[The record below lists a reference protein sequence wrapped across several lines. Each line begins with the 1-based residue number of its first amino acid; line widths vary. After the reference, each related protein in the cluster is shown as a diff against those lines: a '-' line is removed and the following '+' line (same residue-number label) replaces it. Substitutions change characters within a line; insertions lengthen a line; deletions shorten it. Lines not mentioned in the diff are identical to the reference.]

1 MPRRCTTRAGQSRRG
16 WSSRTPIW
24 LFWSAGR
31 RATAARCRR
40 SWAIVP
46 ELTTPIPTSR
56 GGESSAR
63 TEPCSTSTRSRGRGH
78 SGSVGRSTSSP
89 TRASPSWARGRGDVS
104 TCAKPSGCPSPMAS
118 PRGWPRRGQVQVAQR
133 TGRSERPCRAG
144 VTRRSSTHAAIA
156 RPGAPD
162 TPGWPSAGLRET
174 RGACALRLGRLST
187 ARPTRPYTAGA
198 RLTRTPG
205 LAVPR
210 ADVSRT
216 TLGWRPARCRLRP
229 VRVRRGLGR

>member
-1 MPRRCTTRAGQSRRG
+1 MRAGQSRRG

-40 SWAIVP
+40 SWAFVP
-46 ELTTPIPTSR
+46 ELTTPIPISR

-78 SGSVGRSTSSP
+78 SGSVGRSTTSP
-89 TRASPSWARGRGDVS
+89 TRTFPSWARGRADVS
-104 TCAKPSGCPSPMAS
+104 TCARLSGCPSLMAS
-118 PRGWPRRGQVQVAQR
+118 PRGWPRRSQVQVEYRA
-133 TGRSERPCRAG
+133 GRSERPCRAG
-144 VTRRSSTHAAIA
+144 VTRRSSTHAALA

-162 TPGWPSAGLRET
+162 TPGWPSRASRDKG
-174 RGACALRLGRLST
+174 GGALRLRRLST
-187 ARPTRPYTAGA
+187 ARPTRTYTAEA

-216 TLGWRPARCRLRP
+216 TLGWRPARCRRRP
-229 VRVRRGLGR
+229 VRARRGLGR

>member
-46 ELTTPIPTSR
+46 ELTTPVPISR

-78 SGSVGRSTSSP
+78 SGSAGRSTSSP
-89 TRASPSWARGRGDVS
+89 TRAFPSWARGRADVS
-104 TCAKPSGCPSPMAS
+104 TCAKLSGCPSLMAS
-118 PRGWPRRGQVQVAQR
+118 PVGGRAEVRYKSNNGQDGPRGRAVLASREGPVLMPRLLARAPLTRQA
-133 TGRSERPCRAG
+133 GR
-144 VTRRSSTHAAIA
+144 
-156 RPGAPD
+156 
-162 TPGWPSAGLRET
+162 AGLRET
-174 RGACALRLGRLST
+174 KGGGALRLRRLSA
-187 ARPTRPYTAGA
+187 ARPTRTYTAEA

-216 TLGWRPARCRLRP
+216 TLGWRPARCRRRP
-229 VRVRRGLGR
+229 VRARRGLGR